1 MIPEFLGQ
9 NSKDT
14 IAFCFCSLGCGRM
27 KSLYLRIRVVEV
39 NRKKCHQGKYSWV
52 FQEANRWFAPQEAQI
67 GTLGFHF
74 YSNLR
79 LFQKSPHP
87 CLFPFLS
94 HLNNP
99 IRKHTSSNDAF
110 KSAAGKT
117 YISSSAERL
126 ILCTLIRKILCGF
139 ISTNP
144 SLRLYISVIPTSE
157 RSSTAGRTAARG
169 GGVYVDNGYRHICTL
184 HFLCEQTG
192 ETRT

>member
-1 MIPEFLGQ
+1 MFEDQSGGSGMRNEGIGKNVTGVNILEF
-9 NSKDT
+9 S
-14 IAFCFCSLGCGRM
+14 
-27 KSLYLRIRVVEV
+27 
-39 NRKKCHQGKYSWV
+39 RK
-52 FQEANRWFAPQEAQI
+52 ADRWSAPQEAQK
-67 GTLGFHF
+67 GTPGFHF
-74 YSNLR
+74 CSNLR
-79 LFQKSPHP
+79 LFQKSAHL

-157 RSSTAGRTAARG
+157 RSPTAGRTAAR

>member
-1 MIPEFLGQ
+1 MFEDQSGGSGMRNEGIGKNVTGVNILEF
-9 NSKDT
+9 S
-14 IAFCFCSLGCGRM
+14 
-27 KSLYLRIRVVEV
+27 
-39 NRKKCHQGKYSWV
+39 RK
-52 FQEANRWFAPQEAQI
+52 ADRWSAPQEAQK
-67 GTLGFHF
+67 GTPGFHF
-74 YSNLR
+74 CSNLR
-79 LFQKSPHP
+79 LFQKSAHL

-126 ILCTLIRKILCGF
+126 ILCTLIWKILCGF

-157 RSSTAGRTAARG
+157 RSPTAGRTAARG
-169 GGVYVDNGYRHICTL
+169 GFTWIMVIDIYAHCISFVSKQEKQGLSPFPIP
-184 HFLCEQTG
+184 LC
-192 ETRT
+192 R